1 MKKLKYLFSALLVF
15 LLLPL
20 QGCDTESLHNLNNNP
35 TVAEEID
42 PGFILAYTQLQTSG
56 ERFENWRTQLIY
68 QSTMIQQL
76 SALAGYWS
84 GDKYFWNDEYS
95 GALWARAFTNY
106 IKDLSNLIE
115 ITDPTVSG
123 QEQYVNYHAIARIWK
138 VVAFQRIT
146 DIYGDVP
153 YFNAGKGFSERV
165 FFPQYDSQR
174 EIYFDMLNELE
185 EAAMMLNNSAASP
198 GNQDLIYGGNI
209 DQWKRYANSMM
220 LRLAL
225 RMVKVDAAAAQQWTQ
240 KAISGGVMQ
249 SNADISYIQHT
260 DGPGGINRNGLG
272 EVFNWNGQR
281 FTNDDA
287 SRLSKTFVDWMDNHA
302 DPRLDRLSWVVAGGE
317 PLGRP
322 NGFDATTIL
331 QFDPDYNGDNYSR
344 VNPVFVTNDS
354 PMVFQ
359 TYSEVQFML
368 AEAIERGWHSGSA
381 EAHYNAGV
389 RAAMEQYGMLY
400 GATVE
405 ISPGEIDAYL
415 AANPYNSA
423 EWNRVIGEQYWAVT
437 FLNFYE
443 TFANWRRTGF
453 PQLTPTNYPGNQS
466 GGTIPRRLRYPA
478 SEASG
483 NPDAY
488 NAAVNRQGPDEFTT
502 RMWWDAQ

>member
-1 MKKLKYLFSALLVF
+1 MKSIKYIFSALLIVA
-15 LLLPL
+15 LLPL
-20 QGCDTESLHNLNNNP
+20 QGCDTENLHDLNINP
-35 TVAEEID
+35 TVAEEMN

-95 GALWARAFTNY
+95 GALWARAYTNY
-106 IKDLSNLIE
+106 IKDLVNLVN
-115 ITDPTVSG
+115 ITDPTVDG
-123 QEQYVNYHAIARIWK
+123 QEVWVNYHAIARIWK

-146 DIYGDVP
+146 DIYGDIP
-153 YFNAGKGFSERV
+153 YFDAGKGFTDRE
-165 FFPQYDSQR
+165 FFPQYDAQKD
-174 EIYFDMLNELE
+174 IYFDMLNELE
-185 EAAMMLNNSAASP
+185 EAAMLLNNSAANP
-198 GNQDLIYGGNI
+198 GSQDLIFGG
-209 DQWKRYANSMM
+209 DVDKWKKYANSMM

-225 RMVKVDAAAAQQWTQ
+225 RMVNVDPAASQQWAQ

-249 SNADISYIQHT
+249 SNADMSFIEHT
-260 DGPGGINRNGLG
+260 DGPEGINRNGLG

-281 FTNDDA
+281 FTNDDV
-287 SRLSKTFVDWMDNHA
+287 SRLSKTFVDWMKEHN
-302 DPRLDRLSWVVAGGE
+302 DPRLQRLSWVVNGGE

-322 NGFDATTIL
+322 NGFDATTIM
-331 QFDPDYNGDNYSR
+331 QFDPDYDGDNYSR
-344 VNPVFVTNDS
+344 VNPPFVTNDS

-359 TYSEVQFML
+359 TYAEVQFML

-381 EAHYNAGV
+381 ELHYNNGV
-389 RAAMEQYGMLY
+389 RAAMEQYGILY
-400 GATVE
+400 GGSVE
-405 ISPGEIDAYL
+405 ISSTEIDAYL

-423 EWNRVIGEQYWAVT
+423 EWDRVIGEQYWAVT

-453 PQLTPTNYPGNQS
+453 PELVPVNFPGNQS
-466 GGTIPRRLRYPA
+466 NGTIPRRLRYPS

-483 NPDAY
+483 NPDGY
-488 NAAVNRQGPDEFTT
+488 NSAVSRQGPDEFTT
-502 RMWWDAQ
+502 RIWWDVN

>member
-1 MKKLKYLFSALLVF
+1 MKKLKYILSASLVF
-15 LLLPL
+15 LLVPL
-20 QGCDTESLHNLNNNP
+20 QGCDTENLHRLNENP
-35 TVAEEID
+35 TVAESID

-106 IKDLSNLIE
+106 IKDLTNLVE

-123 QEQYVNYHAIARIWK
+123 QEQWVNYHAIARIWK

-165 FFPQYDSQR
+165 FFPQYDSQQ
-174 EIYFDMLNELE
+174 EIYLDMLKELE
-185 EAAMMLNNSAASP
+185 EAAMMLNNSAANP
-198 GNQDLIYGGNI
+198 GTQDLIYGGNI
-209 DQWKRYANSMM
+209 DQWKRYAHSMM

-240 KAISGGVMQ
+240 KAIAGGLMQ
-249 SNADISYIQHT
+249 SNADISHINHT
-260 DGPGGINRNGLG
+260 DGPDGINRNGLG

-287 SRLSKTFVDWMDNHA
+287 SRLSKTFVDWMSDHD
-302 DPRLDRLSWVVAGGE
+302 DPRLGRLSWVVSGGE

-331 QFDPDYNGDNYSR
+331 QFDPDYDGDNYSR

-359 TYSEVQFML
+359 TYAEVQFML
-368 AEAIERGWHSGSA
+368 AEAIERGWHSGNAAS
-381 EAHYNAGV
+381 HYNAGV

-415 AANPYNSA
+415 AANPYNSG
-423 EWNRVIGEQYWAVT
+423 EWARIIGEQYWAAT

-443 TFANWRRTGF
+443 TFANWRRTGY
-453 PQLTPTNYPGNQS
+453 PALVPVNYPGNQS
-466 GGTIPRRLRYPA
+466 NGTIPRRLKYPS

-488 NAAVNRQGPDEFTT
+488 NAAVSRQGPDEFTT
-502 RMWWDAQ
+502 RMWWDAP

>member
-35 TVAEEID
+35 TVAAEID

-84 GDKYFWNDEYS
+84 GDKYFWNDQYS
-95 GALWARAFTNY
+95 GALWERAFTNY

-153 YFNAGKGFSERV
+153 YFNAGKGFSDRI
-165 FFPQYDSQR
+165 FFPQYDSQQ
-174 EIYFDMLNELE
+174 EIYLDMLNELE

-209 DQWKRYANSMM
+209 DQWKHYANSMM

-240 KAISGGVMQ
+240 KAITGGVMQ
-249 SNADISYIQHT
+249 GNSDISYIQHT

-287 SRLSKTFVDWMDNHA
+287 SRLSKTYVDWMYNHA
-302 DPRLDRLSWVVAGGE
+302 DPRLDRLSWVVSGGE

-331 QFDPDYNGDNYSR
+331 QFDPDYDGNNYSR
-344 VNPVFVTNDS
+344 INPVFVTDDS

-359 TYSEVQFML
+359 TYAEVQFML

-389 RAAMEQYGMLY
+389 RAAMQQYAIY
-400 GATVE
+400 DASVE
-405 ISPGEIDAYL
+405 ISDGEIDAYL

-466 GGTIPRRLRYPA
+466 GGTIPRRLRYPS

-488 NAAVNRQGPDEFTT
+488 NAALSRQGPDEFTT

>member
-1 MKKLKYLFSALLVF
+1 MKKLKYILSASLVF
-15 LLLPL
+15 LLVPL
-20 QGCDTESLHNLNNNP
+20 QGCDTENLHRLNENP
-35 TVAEEID
+35 TVAESID

-106 IKDLSNLIE
+106 IKDLTNLVE

-123 QEQYVNYHAIARIWK
+123 QEQWVNYHAIARIWK

-165 FFPQYDSQR
+165 FFPQYDSQQ
-174 EIYFDMLNELE
+174 EIYLDMLKELE
-185 EAAMMLNNSAASP
+185 EAAMMLNNSAANP

-209 DQWKRYANSMM
+209 DQWKRYAHSMM

-240 KAISGGVMQ
+240 KAIAGGLMQ
-249 SNADISYIQHT
+249 SNADISHINHT
-260 DGPGGINRNGLG
+260 DGPDGINRNGLG

-287 SRLSKTFVDWMDNHA
+287 SRLSKTFVDWMSDHG
-302 DPRLDRLSWVVAGGE
+302 DPRLDRLSWVVSGGE

-331 QFDPDYNGDNYSR
+331 QFDPDYDGDNYSR

-359 TYSEVQFML
+359 TYAEVQFML
-368 AEAIERGWHSGSA
+368 AEAIERGWHSGNAAS
-381 EAHYNAGV
+381 HYNAGV

-415 AANPYNSA
+415 AANPYNSG
-423 EWNRVIGEQYWAVT
+423 EWARIIGEQYWAAT

-443 TFANWRRTGF
+443 TFANWRRTGY
-453 PQLTPTNYPGNQS
+453 PALVPVNYPGNQS
-466 GGTIPRRLRYPA
+466 NGTIPRRLKYPS

-488 NAAVNRQGPDEFTT
+488 NAALSRQGPDEFTT
-502 RMWWDAQ
+502 RMWWDAP